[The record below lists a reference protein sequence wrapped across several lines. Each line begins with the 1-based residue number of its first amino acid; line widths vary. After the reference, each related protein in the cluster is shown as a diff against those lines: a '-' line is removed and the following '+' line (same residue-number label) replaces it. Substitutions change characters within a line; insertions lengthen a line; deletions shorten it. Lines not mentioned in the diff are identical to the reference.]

1 MRGRSSDHARSAN
14 SGSCVLAVGNPRP
27 PTAAYITASG
37 GMLCDMP
44 THDFDRIRF
53 QSDDILDIRAMIS
66 FT

>member
-1 MRGRSSDHARSAN
+1 
-14 SGSCVLAVGNPRP
+14 
-27 PTAAYITASG
+27 
-37 GMLCDMP
+37 MLCDLP